1 MIEALISIYINCSE
15 EFENVQVNRIFCPLI
30 LLGSIQNVMTSIQM
44 DMWHKMKPFFSAG
57 DNIIPSLI
65 KIIPHFTRCWYIFS
79 DSILASKITNIWRE
93 TGVLP
98 SYSHSYKRKR
108 DTLWW
113 KSIWSIVSTFIFR
126 LVHSWYNR
134 SYRII
139 WILAGEIKLLS
150 FVRLSFFYYL
160 EWIWFVQHQDT
171 KHILAQI
178 FQPVF
183 FKCWISKW

>member
-1 MIEALISIYINCSE
+1 MIETLISIYKNCSE
-15 EFENVQVNRIFCPLI
+15 EFVNVQVNWIFCLLI

-65 KIIPHFTRCWYIFS
+65 KIIPQFTRCCCIFS

-108 DTLWW
+108 DTKWW
-113 KSIWSIVSTFIFR
+113 KSIWSIVSTLIFE
-126 LVHSWYNR
+126 LVHSRYNR

-139 WILAGEIKLLS
+139 WILAGGAKLL
-150 FVRLSFFYYL
+150 FFCS
-160 EWIWFVQHQDT
+160 I
-171 KHILAQI
+171 I
-178 FQPVF
+178 VF
-183 FKCWISKW
+183 FII